1 MSNAESIPA
10 VAAPAPKTG
19 GGRGT
24 VLILAAALVLV
35 SAVCGYAL
43 YTLRGHAAQG
53 AAGSEAKVE
62 KKKEGPEA
70 YLPMEPAFVVNFQK
84 ADGLS
89 YLQVGVTL
97 MSHDP
102 AALQAAKEADPVI
115 RNALVMLFSAQD
127 YAALSDTAGKQKL
140 QAKALAAV
148 QKIVE
153 DRTGHPGV
161 EALYFT
167 SFVMQ

>member
-1 MSNAESIPA
+1 MSNAEPTPVA
-10 VAAPAPKTG
+10 VAPAPKAG

-24 VLILAAALVLV
+24 ILILAAALVLV

-43 YTLRGHAAQG
+43 YTLRGHAAS
-53 AAGSEAKVE
+53 AASSEAKVE
-62 KKKEGPEA
+62 KKKEGPEVFM
-70 YLPMEPAFVVNFQK
+70 PMDPAFVVNFQK

-89 YLQVGVTL
+89 YLQVGITL

-127 YAALSDTAGKQKL
+127 YTALSDTAGKQKL

-153 DRTGHPGV
+153 DRTGRPGV